1 MSMAPID
8 VSVESPIHSSIDVS
22 IVITSF
28 NTRQLLLD
36 CLVSIPAAVGSMLA
50 EVIVVDNGSADGSV
64 EAVQESFPYVRLVA
78 NKTNAGFVRGNNQGF
93 ALAKGRY
100 VLMLNSDAFPRTGAI
115 EGMLAFGDAHP
126 EIGIIGARL
135 LFPDDS
141 PQNSWADFPTLLSDM
156 TGRNF
161 QRHAQPVA
169 SPGWNALHV
178 DWVNGAAMLCRK
190 SMLDA
195 LGGLDE
201 KIFMYSEETDLCFRA
216 HKAGWQVAHL
226 ADAAVTHLGG
236 ASSSSHDI
244 RKLKLLYGGKLYF
257 SGKHYGKLRTFV
269 LRLGLIGATLFGLAR
284 RGIGAV
290 LRPSE
295 RSEASVALAARWQL
309 LWWLILPN
317 RTPSNA
323 NSPLHSRGVSTQ

>member
-1 MSMAPID
+1 MSTA
-8 VSVESPIHSSIDVS
+8 SVDVS
-22 IVITSF
+22 IVITNY

-36 CLVSIPAAVGSMLA
+36 CLASIPLAVGGALA

-64 EAVQESFPYVRLVA
+64 EAVQSAFPRVRLVA

-93 ALAKGRY
+93 ALANGRY
-100 VLMLNSDAFPRTGAI
+100 VLMLNSDAFPRAGAV
-115 EGMLAFGDAHP
+115 ERMLAFGDAFP
-126 EIGIIGARL
+126 DTGIVGARL

-156 TGRNF
+156 SGRNF
-161 QRHAQPVA
+161 QRRAQPLA

-201 KIFMYSEETDLCFRA
+201 EIFMYSEETDLCYRA
-216 HKAGWQVAHL
+216 QKEGWQVVHL

-236 ASSSSHDI
+236 ASSSSHDV

-257 SGKHYGKLRTFV
+257 SRKHYGQLRTIA
-269 LRLGLIGATLFGLAR
+269 LRVGLIGATLFGLAR

-290 LRPSE
+290 LHPAE
-295 RSEASVALAARWQL
+295 RSEAKIALAARRQL

-317 RTPSNA
+317 RTTPSTNGT
-323 NSPLHSRGVSTQ
+323 LHSREVPTQ